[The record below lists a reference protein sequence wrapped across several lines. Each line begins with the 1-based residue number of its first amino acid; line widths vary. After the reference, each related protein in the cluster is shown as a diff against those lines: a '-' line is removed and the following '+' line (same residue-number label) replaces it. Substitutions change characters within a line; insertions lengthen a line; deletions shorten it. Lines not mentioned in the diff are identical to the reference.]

1 MKLKIT
7 FSRPYF
13 VIESD
18 EQFEAG
24 RNIVGDESQTP
35 SAPVGGAQSLLSDHR
50 NGSHDGED
58 VAQTTSK
65 REGKTVQRKTSI
77 LLMKGQ

>member
-1 MKLKIT
+1 MKLKIN
-7 FSRPYF
+7 FSRSYF

-24 RNIVGDESQTP
+24 GNIVGDESQTP
-35 SAPVGGAQSLLSDHR
+35 SAPVGGAQRLLSDHR

-58 VAQTTSK
+58 VTQTTSE
-65 REGKTVQRKTSI
+65 REGQTVDR
-77 LLMKGQ
+77 